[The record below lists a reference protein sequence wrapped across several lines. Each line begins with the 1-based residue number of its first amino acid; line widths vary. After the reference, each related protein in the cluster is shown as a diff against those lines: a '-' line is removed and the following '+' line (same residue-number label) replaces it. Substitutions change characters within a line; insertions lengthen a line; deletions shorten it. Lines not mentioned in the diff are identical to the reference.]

1 MSLITRIFVIIVALL
16 ITFSIYMKTK
26 KKRFSEKGSIAWVVF
41 SVLIIIVSVFPG
53 SLDALS
59 LFVGIQY
66 PPSFLFLL
74 ALIFLLFIILHQ
86 SEALNILSKKNNELA
101 QNIALLDERIR
112 ELESRAE
119 DSTRK

>member
-26 KKRFSEKGSIAWVVF
+26 KKRFSEKGSIAWVIF